1 MRLSGTCTGAVSASL
16 LMIVMSVRA
25 AVGIRSLV
33 RGTHARDLALGSN
46 ALQSLQ
52 SMWQRDSQES
62 EPPHVHDPKETFRQ
76 FLHHSERQRARRRQM
91 KKNKRKNQIPMPRV
105 GPPGPPGPRG
115 PPGPAGEAGG
125 ALTTGEMEAYITDFL
140 REFFQQHNDTVH
152 VPESLE
158 RAEKTRRSRVTVAFT
173 AHLPHPATLRPSVL
187 SVVDT
192 FTVTFAPGAFERRVV
207 VEHGGFTV
215 TKSGIYQVAASLV
228 LHPRG
233 PSHSALKPLK
243 DIRVYV
249 CVTVCDRDSRRLEWV
264 GNVGEGSVTAVLSGH
279 IMLRRGNTLLVAVDN
294 LSRRPLQVGT
304 GSTFSAALI
313 GT

>member
-1 MRLSGTCTGAVSASL
+1 MRISGTCTGAVSASL

-25 AVGIRSLV
+25 TVGIRSLV

-46 ALQSLQ
+46 ALQSVQ

-62 EPPHVHDPKETFRQ
+62 EPPHVHDPKDTFRQ
-76 FLHHSERQRARRRQM
+76 FLRNSERQKARRRQI

-125 ALTTGEMEAYITDFL
+125 VLTTGEMEAYITDFL

-152 VPESLE
+152 ISDSLE
-158 RAEKTRRSRVTVAFT
+158 RAEKTRRSRINVAFT
-173 AHLPHPATLRPSVL
+173 AQLPHPATLRPSVL

-215 TKSGIYQVAASLV
+215 TKSGIYQVAASLL

-243 DIRVYV
+243 DIRVYI

-279 IMLRRGNTLLVAVDN
+279 IALRRGDTLMVAVDN
-294 LSRRPLQVGT
+294 LSRRSLQVGT
-304 GSTFSAALI
+304 GSSFSAAFI